1 MYQTGLSFNLTI
13 MLEFQKNN
21 NNYKNLNKKEWVSL
35 CLSCVAIVHHL
46 KLHLKLGVAIWQLIL
61 HIYYPKKKKLF
72 IYNYVIV
79 SGSGC
84 TGNLNAKPDI

>member
-35 CLSCVAIVHHL
+35 CLSCVAIVYHL
-46 KLHLKLGVAIWQLIL
+46 KLHLKLEIAIWQLIL
-61 HIYYPKKKKLF
+61 HIYYPKKKKI
-72 IYNYVIV
+72 IYLQLCYCIWVGLYGQ
-79 SGSGC
+79 SKC
-84 TGNLNAKPDI
+84 